1 MHPEYLFFH
10 SQNED
15 SSEEEEEGSA
25 RIFRQLLFSLTRE
38 IVSEAYQHQHTP
50 VPPPWIKQPFPPTK
64 ILLAVRT
71 SSKPSLYAHAEEK
84 VKVLFGWS
92 PSSKKES
99 LMMRWARKHR
109 DLVDQVRPLVCWVW
123 HFDFGVLSLLIYF
136 FIYQFIIFLWWF
148 FFFFFCRQGGFQGLA
163 FWSSGPGNVLIIS
176 ERVFILFCFVFC
188 VEKVTF

>member
-1 MHPEYLFFH
+1 MYPDYLFFH

-71 SSKPSLYAHAEEK
+71 SSKPSLYAHTEEK
-84 VKVLFGWS
+84 VNVLFGWS

-109 DLVDQVRPLVCWVW
+109 DLVDQVSLWIVGFGILILGYEVDLFTLV
-123 HFDFGVLSLLIYF
+123 LIILLFVYL
-136 FIYQFIIFLWWF
+136 FI
-148 FFFFFCRQGGFQGLA
+148 FFFCRQS
-163 FWSSGPGNVLIIS
+163 WVLGSVNIFRS
-176 ERVFILFCFVFC
+176 NCFLF
-188 VEKVTF
+188 